1 MLYRKEILSRLR
13 RLGYEKESTGDAE
26 VKERCYNLF
35 LDETE
40 ELVSGRVLANTDDN
54 MLYILYS
61 RWASWCCDE
70 LNYDERQQMFL
81 ASIHVMPTLKKAES
95 VIEQPRA
102 ENVLSIFGE

>member
-1 MLYRKEILSRLR
+1 
-13 RLGYEKESTGDAE
+13 
-26 VKERCYNLF
+26 
-35 LDETE
+35 
-40 ELVSGRVLANTDDN
+40 
-54 MLYILYS
+54 LYS